1 MNYFTSYTKRN
12 LLHNEEVRYKASLH
26 WIIFVPAILWTT
38 LGVVLGDTE
47 FTWIIVI
54 IALVSFVRALLRRL
68 GSEFMLTNK
77 RVVLRQGIISR
88 KTVEIILAKCE
99 GVSVDQSIL
108 GRILGF
114 GTLVVT
120 TGGAT
125 SRCDFVKSPVTFRNR
140 VNAEI
145 DAFYDRH

>member
-1 MNYFTSYTKRN
+1 MSYTTRN
-12 LLHNEEVRYKASLH
+12 LLSNEIVKYKASLH
-26 WIIFVPAILWTT
+26 WIIYVPTVLW
-38 LGVVLGDTE
+38 LVLGFVFEATGI
-47 FTWIIVI
+47 TWVFIVL
-54 IALVSFVRALLRRL
+54 ALYSLGKAILRRL

-88 KTVEIILAKCE
+88 KTVEILLAKCE
-99 GVSVDQSIL
+99 GISVNQGIF

-125 SRCDFVKSPVTFRNR
+125 SHFDFVKRPVEFRNR

-145 DAFYDRH
+145 DAFYSRHERY

>member
-1 MNYFTSYTKRN
+1 
-12 LLHNEEVRYKASLH
+12 
-26 WIIFVPAILWTT
+26 VPAILW
-38 LGVVLGDTE
+38 LVLGFVFE
-47 FTWIIVI
+47 AAGITWVFVA
-54 IALVSFVRALLRRL
+54 IALFSFGKAILRKF

-88 KTVEIILAKCE
+88 KTVEILLAKCE
-99 GVSVDQSIL
+99 GVSVDQSII

-125 SRCDFVKSPVTFRNR
+125 SRFEYVNQPVAFRNS
-140 VNAEI
+140 VNEEI
-145 DAFYDRH
+145 DAFYRR

>member
-1 MNYFTSYTKRN
+1 MSYTKRN
-12 LLHNEEVRYKASLH
+12 LLSNEIVKYKASLH
-26 WIIFVPAILWTT
+26 WIIYVPAIFWF
-38 LGVVLGDTE
+38 VLGFVFETTGIAWV
-47 FTWIIVI
+47 FVA
-54 IALVSFVRALLRRL
+54 IALFSFGKAILRKL

-99 GVSVDQSIL
+99 GVSVDQGIL
-108 GRILGF
+108 GRILNY

-125 SRCDFVKSPVTFRNR
+125 SRFNYVKGPVTFRNR
-140 VNAEI
+140 VNEEI
-145 DAFYDRH
+145 DAFYYRY

>member
-1 MNYFTSYTKRN
+1 MSYTKRN
-12 LLHNEEVRYKASLH
+12 LLSNEIVKYKASLH
-26 WIIFVPAILWTT
+26 WIIYVPTILWLVLGFVFEAAGITWVFVAIALFSFGKAILRK
-38 LGVVLGDTE
+38 
-47 FTWIIVI
+47 F
-54 IALVSFVRALLRRL
+54 

-88 KTVEIILAKCE
+88 KTVEILLAKCE
-99 GVSVDQSIL
+99 GVSVDQSII

-125 SRCDFVKSPVTFRNR
+125 SRFEYVNQPVAFRNS
-140 VNAEI
+140 VNEEI
-145 DAFYDRH
+145 DAFYRR

>member
-1 MNYFTSYTKRN
+1 MSYTKRN
-12 LLHNEEVRYKASLH
+12 LLPNEVVRYKASLH
-26 WIIFVPAILWTT
+26 WIIFVPTFFLLALTFVFEATGIAW
-38 LGVVLGDTE
+38 V
-47 FTWIIVI
+47 FII
-54 IALVSFVRALLRRL
+54 IALYSFAKAILRKL

-77 RVVLRQGIISR
+77 RVVFRQGIISR

-99 GVSVDQSIL
+99 GVSVDQSII

-125 SRCDFVKSPVTFRNR
+125 SRFDYVKSPVAFRNT
-140 VNAEI
+140 VSAEV
-145 DAFYDRH
+145 DAYFRRND

>member
-1 MNYFTSYTKRN
+1 MSYTKRN
-12 LLHNEEVRYKASLH
+12 LLPNEVVRYKASLH
-26 WIIFVPAILWTT
+26 WIIFVPTFFLLALAFVFEATGIAW
-38 LGVVLGDTE
+38 V
-47 FTWIIVI
+47 FII
-54 IALVSFVRALLRRL
+54 IALYSFAKAILRKL

-77 RVVLRQGIISR
+77 RVVFRQGIISR

-99 GVSVDQSIL
+99 GVSVDQSII

-125 SRCDFVKSPVTFRNR
+125 SRFDYVKSPVAFRNT
-140 VNAEI
+140 VSAEV
-145 DAFYDRH
+145 DAYFRRND